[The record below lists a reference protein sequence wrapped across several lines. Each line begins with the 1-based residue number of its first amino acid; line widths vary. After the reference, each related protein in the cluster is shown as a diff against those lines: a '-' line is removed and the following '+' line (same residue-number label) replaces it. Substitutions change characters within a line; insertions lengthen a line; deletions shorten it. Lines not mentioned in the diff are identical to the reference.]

1 MRAFWI
7 LLVMTGLLLS
17 ACAGNQAEQPTEN
30 HAQHQNQEHAITIM
44 LTKDNKQEVMEEKHV
59 EITEGQTVMDVMKAH
74 YQVTTAYN
82 DAFITGINGIEGNEK
97 DKTAW
102 FYSVNGMEGTVGAN
116 EYQLQP
122 GDLLQFDF
130 RKWE

>member
-1 MRAFWI
+1 MKTFWI
-7 LLVMTGLLLS
+7 LFLVTGLLLS
-17 ACAGNQAEQPTEN
+17 ACTGNQAERPTETPSE
-30 HAQHQNQEHAITIM
+30 HQSHEHAITIV
-44 LTKDNKQEVMEEKHV
+44 LSKENKQEVMEEKHV
-59 EITEGQTVMDVMKAH
+59 EITEGQTVLDVMKAH

-102 FYSVNGMEGTVGAN
+102 FYSVNGMEATVGAN
-116 EYQLQP
+116 EYKLQP
-122 GDLLQFDF
+122 DDLLQFDF